1 MIPQKNDKKRID
13 NGIEHPFSVLTV
25 AFVLFV
31 GVADV
36 VERFRI
42 AVCGKEQER
51 MRLGIVQRPHEK
63 IGQNII
69 FRERAEKCG
78 FKRTDPQNDIEDHA
92 VIRKRTDSV
101 RRIRR
106 DDADVAGFHLD
117 FLFQNV
123 VGAASPPSRRRL
135 PEMHVCARCTEDSG
149 GADKFRSPDLCGKKN
164 LRSALWRADSGVG
177 PMWSDWLSKECP
189 GRMRLRE
196 EDPADVRDSVHGV
209 I

>member
-13 NGIEHPFSVLTV
+13 NGVEHPFPVLTA
-25 AFVLFV
+25 AFVFFV

-36 VERFRI
+36 VERFHI
-42 AVCGKEQER
+42 VACGEEQER

-78 FKRTDPQNDIEDHA
+78 FKRTDPQNDIEDHV

-101 RRIRR
+101 WCVRR

-123 VGAASPPSRRRL
+123 VGAASLHHADDFQKCMFVPG
-135 PEMHVCARCTEDSG
+135 ARKIAEVLINF
-149 GADKFRSPDLCGKKN
+149 AVQIFVEKRIFVQRCGEQTRERIRCGLTGFQKN
-164 LRSALWRADSGVG
+164 V
-177 PMWSDWLSKECP
+177 
-189 GRMRLRE
+189 
-196 EDPADVRDSVHGV
+196 PAGCDFVRK
-209 I
+209 IQLT

>member
-123 VGAASPPSRRRL
+123 VGAASLHHADDFQKCMFVPG
-135 PEMHVCARCTEDSG
+135 ARKIAEV
-149 GADKFRSPDLCGKKN
+149 
-164 LRSALWRADSGVG
+164 LRSALWRADSGAG